1 MFASGAVALCLLIVL
16 LLPAGAFAE
25 SVTFDYGVD
34 KSYNNGQLLW
44 DGDKLILDVYPGGMS
59 DEIIFDLK
67 GNSGKTVT
75 VRLIGDVAFPYI
87 KVQNQSAS

>member
-1 MFASGAVALCLLIVL
+1 MFASGAVALCLLILL

-25 SVTFDYGVD
+25 SVTFDYDVD
-34 KSYNNGQLLW
+34 NKDDEQLKW
-44 DGDKLILDVYPGGMS
+44 DGNQLILDVYPGRMP
-59 DEIIFDLK
+59 DKIIFDLK

-75 VRLIGDVAFPYI
+75 VRLMGDVEFPYI